1 MSSESPAGPRPDTA
15 LHRHRRRVLAL
26 ASIGIFMTPLD
37 GSIVSVALQPLARS
51 LHLSYSEAIWVQAAY
66 LLAISACLVPL
77 GRLADEHGRVRFFLA
92 GVLVFTAGSVASG
105 LAPDAAVLI
114 AARVVQGVGGALLS
128 ATAAA
133 LVTAAYPPA
142 ERGRALGFMTMWVY
156 VGLTVGPLL
165 GGLIVQHLTFPVAA
179 DSWRWIF
186 YVNIPIG
193 AATLLAGRSLLPAE
207 RRDREAAGAAPARSF
222 DLAGAALL
230 ALALAAFIVPLTFG
244 FQWGWVS
251 PAALGLLATAVL
263 AGAAF
268 VAVEGRRADPVLDL
282 TLLRHNRLFATAN
295 LAALLNYAAM
305 NAVTVLT
312 AVFLE
317 VAQHRSPQVA
327 GLMLISQPVLMA
339 ALSEPA
345 GRLSDRIGTR
355 ALASGGMMLIAVGLV
370 LLATMSQ
377 AASAMRVMIALAVV
391 GLGMAAFSAPNTSA
405 VMGAV
410 ERSRLGVAAS
420 FLATMRF
427 TGQAVSVAL
436 LGGIAGSRLGPVGG
450 KVIFLGAR
458 VVDSGGLYTQGF
470 RLAMTAA
477 AAMALTGGLVSL
489 TRPAAVAHASPAP
502 GESSLRGD
510 HGGAM
515 ATRARR
521 SRVRHDER
529 E

>member
-1 MSSESPAGPRPDTA
+1 MSSESAAGRRPDSE
-15 LHRHRRRVLAL
+15 LQRRRRRVLAL

-37 GSIVSVALQPLARS
+37 GSIVSVALKPIAGS
-51 LHLSYSEAIWVQAAY
+51 LHLSYTEAIWVQAAY
-66 LLAISACLVPL
+66 LLAISVCLVPF
-77 GRLADEHGRVRFFLA
+77 GRLADQHGRTRFFLA

-105 LAPDAAVLI
+105 LAPDAAVLL
-114 AARVVQGVGGALLS
+114 AARVVQGAGGALLS

-165 GGLIVQHLTFPVAA
+165 GGLIVQHLTLPTAA
-179 DSWRWIF
+179 ESWRWIF
-186 YVNIPIG
+186 YVNIPVG
-193 AATLLAGRSLLPAE
+193 AVTLLAGRSLLAAE
-207 RRDREAAGAAPARSF
+207 RHDRAVAGTAPAASFDTAGAV
-222 DLAGAALL
+222 LL
-230 ALALAAFIVPLTFG
+230 ALALATFIVPLTFG
-244 FQWGWVS
+244 FQWGWAS
-251 PAALGLLATAVL
+251 PGALGLLATAAL
-263 AGAAF
+263 AGVAF
-268 VAVEGRRADPVLDL
+268 VAVERRRAHPVLDIS
-282 TLLRHNRLFATAN
+282 LLRHNRLFATAN

-317 VAQHRSPQVA
+317 VVQHRSPQVT
-327 GLMLISQPVLMA
+327 GFMLIAQTVLMA

-355 ALASGGMMLIAVGLV
+355 GLASGGMIVIAAGLV
-370 LLATMSQ
+370 LLATMPQ
-377 AASAMRVMIALAVV
+377 AASTARVMSALAVV

-410 ERSRLGVAAS
+410 DRSRLGAAAS

-427 TGQAVSVAL
+427 TGQAMSVAL

-458 VVDSGGLYTQGF
+458 VVDSGALYAQGY
-470 RLAMTAA
+470 RLAMTVA
-477 AAMALTGGLVSL
+477 AAMALLGGLVSL
-489 TRPAAVAHASPAP
+489 TRPAAVAHPSPAP
-502 GESSLRGD
+502 GEPSL
-510 HGGAM
+510 HGK
-515 ATRARR
+515 RSAR
-521 SRVRHDER
+521 S
-529 E
+529 

>member
-1 MSSESPAGPRPDTA
+1 MSSESAAGLRPDTE

-37 GSIVSVALQPLARS
+37 GSIVSVALKPIAGS
-51 LHLSYSEAIWVQAAY
+51 LHLSYTEAIWVQAAY
-66 LLAISACLVPL
+66 LLAISACLVPF
-77 GRLADEHGRVRFFLA
+77 GRLADEHGRTRFFLA

-105 LAPDAAVLI
+105 LAPDAAVLL

-142 ERGRALGFMTMWVY
+142 QRGRALGFMTMWVY

-165 GGLIVQHLTFPVAA
+165 GGLIVQHLTFPTAA
-179 DSWRWIF
+179 ESWRWIF
-186 YVNIPIG
+186 YVNIPVG

-207 RRDREAAGAAPARSF
+207 RHDR
-222 DLAGAALL
+222 AALL

-244 FQWGWVS
+244 FQWGWLS
-251 PAALGLLATAVL
+251 PGALGLLATAAL

-268 VAVEGRRADPVLDL
+268 VAVERRRADPVLDIS
-282 TLLRHNRLFATAN
+282 LLRHNRLFATAN

-317 VAQHRSPQVA
+317 VVQHRSPQVT
-327 GLMLISQPVLMA
+327 GVMLIAQTVLMA

-355 ALASGGMMLIAVGLV
+355 GLASCGMVVIAGGLV
-370 LLATMSQ
+370 LLATMPQ
-377 AASAMRVMIALAVV
+377 AASTLRVMTALAVV
-391 GLGMAAFSAPNTSA
+391 GLGMAGFSAPNTSA
-405 VMGAV
+405 VMGSV
-410 ERSRLGVAAS
+410 DRSRLGAAAS

-427 TGQAVSVAL
+427 TGQAMSVAL

-458 VVDSGGLYTQGF
+458 VVDSGGLYAQGF
-470 RLAMTAA
+470 RLAMTVA

-489 TRPAAVAHASPAP
+489 TRPAAVAHLSPSP
-502 GESSLRGD
+502 GESPLRSES
-510 HGGAM
+510 A

-521 SRVRHDER
+521 SGARRDER